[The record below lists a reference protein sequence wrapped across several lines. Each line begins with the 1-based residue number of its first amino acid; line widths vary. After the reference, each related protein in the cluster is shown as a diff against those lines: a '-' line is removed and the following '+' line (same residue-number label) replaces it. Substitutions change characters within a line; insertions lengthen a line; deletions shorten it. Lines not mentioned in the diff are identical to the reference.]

1 MSGLF
6 ITHAPVPNA
15 RGTAVI
21 VHGLGEHSGRYP
33 HVIAALHAS
42 RFSVIAY
49 DHRGHGRSPGA
60 KGAIPG
66 STTLLEDLAGVLD
79 QAPPG
84 PRILLG
90 HSMGAT
96 VAARFVA
103 EGLEDEPASWHRQV
117 DALIL
122 SSPAL
127 TNYLSRLDRIKLA
140 LARALAPNLP
150 LPNRLDVGKLSH
162 DPAVVHAYSSDPL
175 IHDRISARLAD
186 FVLESGA
193 FVRERAAKWRVPT
206 LLIFAGADALVDPR
220 GSRGFAVNS
229 PAVVRTHEFAGLY
242 HELFNEAEPARSE
255 VFALMREWLAT
266 VVQ

>member
-21 VHGLGEHSGRYP
+21 VHGLGEHSGRYA
-33 HVIAALHAS
+33 HVIAALQAS
-42 RFSVIAY
+42 GLSVIAY

-60 KGAIPG
+60 KGVIPT

-84 PRILLG
+84 PRVLLG

-103 EGLEDEPASWHRQV
+103 EGLEERPAPWHREV

-127 TNYLSRLDRIKLA
+127 TNNLGRVARIKLA
-140 LARALAPNLP
+140 LARTLAPNLA
-150 LPNRLDVGKLSH
+150 LPNQLDVAKVSH
-162 DPAVVHAYSSDPL
+162 DPAEVHAYKTDPL
-175 IHDRISARLAD
+175 IHDRVSARLAD
-186 FVLESGA
+186 FILDSGA
-193 FVRERAAKWRVPT
+193 FVRERAGKWRVPT
-206 LLIFAGADALVDPR
+206 LLMFAGADALVDPR

-229 PAVVRTHEFAGLY
+229 PDVVRAHEFAGLY